1 MNPSDPTTP
10 APTLETLYAE
20 IAALK
25 SRNTR
30 VEAAKGWETS
40 ATRRIMIAVLTYV
53 CLVLF
58 FLAADLPKP
67 FINPIVPTVGF
78 LLSTLSLE
86 YVRRAWGRK
95 KSE

>member
-10 APTLETLYAE
+10 APTLETLSAE

-25 SRNTR
+25 SRNAR
-30 VEAAKGWETS
+30 VEAAKGWER
-40 ATRRIMIAVLTYV
+40 APTRRIMIAVLTYV

-67 FINPIVPTVGF
+67 FVNTIVPTVGF
-78 LLSTLSLE
+78 LLSTVSLE
-86 YVRRAWGRK
+86 YVRRRWGRGK
-95 KSE
+95 V